1 MWETTVSIFK
11 TSDNI
16 SKLLSFDFS
25 STGIRK
31 KKKKKKKKLVQKKNF
46 HEL

>member
-16 SKLLSFDFS
+16 SKLLSFDCS

-31 KKKKKKKKLVQKKNF
+31 KKKKKLVQKKIF